1 MTYEISRL
9 VQVMPAARLNKEMT
23 ANVLFRHQL
32 RNISFRDMDS
42 MVLSVCWFKLS
53 GCVEYGKMK
62 IGGNDRKELD
72 LSKYWTL
79 RPGKRSYLCVRK
91 KEEA

>member
-1 MTYEISRL
+1 MICDSLGLWASVLDSYMTDEISRL

-42 MVLSVCWFKLS
+42 MVLSVCWFKAIRLRGIWQIKS
-53 GCVEYGKMK
+53 EETIVKDWICLN
-62 IGGNDRKELD
+62 IGH
-72 LSKYWTL
+72 
-79 RPGKRSYLCVRK
+79 
-91 KEEA
+91 